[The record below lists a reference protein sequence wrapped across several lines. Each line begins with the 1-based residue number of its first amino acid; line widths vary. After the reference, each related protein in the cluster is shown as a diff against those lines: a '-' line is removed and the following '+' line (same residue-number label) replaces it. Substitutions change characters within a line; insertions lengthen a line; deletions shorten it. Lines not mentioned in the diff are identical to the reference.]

1 VDIRLAERSD
11 LDGLTELFA
20 EAFSADPVWGG
31 WAFPGGEGLDAWW
44 RFFISS
50 CLRHRATW
58 IAGDLEAA
66 AVWNPPGTDELSR
79 EDEERVEPLL
89 RELVGP
95 RAGDVLALLEA
106 FGAVRPNEPHAY
118 LSLLGVA
125 GHARGRGL
133 GMALLAE
140 NLSALDTD
148 GVPAYLE
155 STNPAND
162 ARYERAGFR
171 RHGRFTTPDGAAQV
185 TTMWRDPR

>member
-1 VDIRLAERSD
+1 
-11 LDGLTELFA
+11 
-20 EAFSADPVWGG
+20 
-31 WAFPGGEGLDAWW
+31 
-44 RFFISS
+44 
-50 CLRHRATW
+50 
-58 IAGDLEAA
+58 
-66 AVWNPPGTDELSR
+66 VWNPPGTDELSP

-125 GHARGRGL
+125 GRARGRGR

-140 NLSALDTD
+140 NLRTLDAD

-155 STNPAND
+155 STNPSND
-162 ARYERAGFR
+162 ARYGRAGFR
-171 RHGRFTTPDGAAQV
+171 PHGRFATPGGAATV